1 MNLWTRGLSFVL
13 PFALLQTL
21 TCNSV
26 GCTGSGQNG
35 SVTLQDTVTTLKEA
49 QFKGQFHFNH
59 NGRPFSLGNE
69 SYAGANVA
77 IVAEG
82 EVDFSNPTN
91 PNRED

>member
-1 MNLWTRGLSFVL
+1 MDLNLRKMTALLLGLSLF
-13 PFALLQTL
+13 P
-21 TCNSV
+21 
-26 GCTGSGQNG
+26 GCTGIVGCAGSGDNG

-49 QFKGQFHFNH
+49 RFKGNFHFNH

-82 EVDFSNPTN
+82 EVDFS
-91 PNRED
+91 EAAE